1 MSGPIAWLDMEPI
14 PDATT
19 LSCYPPG
26 MFEEDHTGIFSPAS
40 CPSGWTT
47 VTVQQNTDEPK
58 HQVTTTAVCCSSE
71 YYLDGDH
78 CYREVPTV
86 LAVPISY
93 NTSASTHDIY
103 AEETSVLVSATLA
116 VHAIQAL
123 FQEHDKEVLGLT
135 YEEEIRDELV
145 TPTGLSTSAKI
156 GIGVGSAIAGLLV
169 IGLGV
174 WLFLRKGTKKRSNR
188 HLPHEMQAVHGPVTH
203 DAENGTSI
211 VQHPPPAYGGASARR
226 NSLDDDDD
234 NESVDS
240 AQFDGE
246 IEVLKAQKAAIQRR
260 IEELEKVDDNND
272 VAQK

>member
-1 MSGPIAWLDMEPI
+1 MLLFVCTIYLGLPFALW
-14 PDATT
+14 T
-19 LSCYPPG
+19 PPLT
-26 MFEEDHTGIFSPAS
+26 F
-40 CPSGWTT
+40 
-47 VTVQQNTDEPK
+47 NR
-58 HQVTTTAVCCSSE
+58 E

-78 CYREVPTV
+78 CYRDVPTV

-93 NTSASTHDIY
+93 NTSFSTHDVY

-135 YEEEIRDELV
+135 YEEEIRDEV
-145 TPTGLSTSAKI
+145 VNEPRLSMSAKV

-174 WLFLRKGTKKRSNR
+174 WLFLRRRNKKRSGR
-188 HLPHEMQAVHGPVTH
+188 QLPHEMQAVNGTVTL
-203 DAENGTSI
+203 DAEGGTSI
-211 VQHPPPAYGGASARR
+211 IQHPPPVYGGAATLR

-234 NESVDS
+234 SVDS
-240 AQFDGE
+240 AHFDGE